1 MAVTEKTARVPA
13 RKKVHRAR
21 VCCLQSI
28 KSAPG
33 CKGVLPITSR
43 EEEHSN
49 DIQLVDDM
57 TQGDIFDQLSIS
69 LKHPLQAVSCPP
81 DVEKEPMLKAEAH
94 SVSYD
99 PQGPSSS
106 STVIAGQRTMPT
118 RKIVHDAP
126 LPSGV
131 SRTPAGRFCT
141 ISIEARG
148 AAEPQPTEGGSA
160 LRSQVEKSNPQ
171 PKEVGPCPP
180 HVDEQKTGNIP
191 SRKEMSDDI
200 QPRLRRMRE
209 VCDGSIDNKRN
220 ITYHNRHDAID
231 RDGKR
236 YPSLTNRQSS

>member
-1 MAVTEKTARVPA
+1 MMTKASFTNEQWKHLCSFAHIGPVDKKLYKLGRAGGLTQQELDEMAVTEKTVRNPA
-13 RKKVHRAR
+13 KEKVHRAR
-21 VCCLQSI
+21 VCCLQNK

-99 PQGPSSS
+99 PQGQSSS
-106 STVIAGQRTMPT
+106 KTVIAGQRTMPT

-160 LRSQVEKSNPQ
+160 LRS
-171 PKEVGPCPP
+171 
-180 HVDEQKTGNIP
+180 
-191 SRKEMSDDI
+191 
-200 QPRLRRMRE
+200 
-209 VCDGSIDNKRN
+209 
-220 ITYHNRHDAID
+220 
-231 RDGKR
+231 
-236 YPSLTNRQSS
+236 